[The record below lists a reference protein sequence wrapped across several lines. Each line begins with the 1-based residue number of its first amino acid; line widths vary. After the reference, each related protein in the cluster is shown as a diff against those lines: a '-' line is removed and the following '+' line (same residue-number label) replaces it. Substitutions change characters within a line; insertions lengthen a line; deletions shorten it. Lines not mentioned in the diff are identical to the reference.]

1 MGMTIRRPE
10 RVADIIRL
18 ELARVLREEVRDPR
32 VGFVTLTD
40 VQLSPDLRSARV
52 FVSTLEQDEQTTL
65 DALEHATPFI
75 RRALARS
82 ADLRFTPRLQFVF
95 DRSLATGSRV
105 ETLLQEIRPQDEPEP
120 EEGQHEGDDPVPPET
135 E

>member
-1 MGMTIRRPE
+1 MTIRRPE
-10 RVADIIRL
+10 RVADIIRF
-18 ELARVLREEVRDPR
+18 ELARVLREDVRDPR

-52 FVSTLEQDEQTTL
+52 FVSTLEEDEESIL
-65 DALEHATPFI
+65 DALDRATPFI

-105 ETLLQEIRPQDEPEP
+105 ESLLQEIRPEDEPTTDES
-120 EEGQHEGDDPVPPET
+120 DDPESPET

>member
-1 MGMTIRRPE
+1 MTIRRPE

-18 ELARVLREEVRDPR
+18 ELARVLREDVRDPR

-52 FVSTLEQDEQTTL
+52 FVSTLEQDEQETL
-65 DALEHATPFI
+65 DALGRATPFI
-75 RRALARS
+75 RRALARK
-82 ADLRFTPRLQFVF
+82 AELRFTPRLQFVF

-105 ETLLQEIRPQDEPEP
+105 ESLLQEIQPHGEAEAERRDDESDTP
-120 EEGQHEGDDPVPPET
+120 DIPET

>member
-1 MGMTIRRPE
+1 MTIRRPE
-10 RVADIIRL
+10 RVADIIRF

-40 VQLSPDLRSARV
+40 VRLSPDLRSARV

-65 DALEHATPFI
+65 DALERATPFI
-75 RRALARS
+75 RRALARN
-82 ADLRFTPRLQFVF
+82 ADLRFTPKLQFVF

-105 ETLLQEIRPQDEPEP
+105 ESLLQEIRPQGEATPDDDD
-120 EEGQHEGDDPVPPET
+120 EGDDPGAT
-135 E
+135 ERE

>member
-1 MGMTIRRPE
+1 MTIRRPE

-40 VQLSPDLRSARV
+40 VQLSPDLRNARV
-52 FVSTLEQDEQTTL
+52 FVSTLDQDEQETL
-65 DALEHATPFI
+65 DALARATPFI
-75 RRALARS
+75 RRALARK
-82 ADLRFTPRLQFVF
+82 AELRFTPRLQFIF
-95 DRSLATGSRV
+95 DHSLATGSRV
-105 ETLLQEIRPQDEPEP
+105 ESLLQEIQPLDDAEP
-120 EEGQHEGDDPVPPET
+120 EEREGVSEDPETPET

>member
-1 MGMTIRRPE
+1 MTRRPE

-18 ELARVLREEVRDPR
+18 ELARVLREEVRDPD

-40 VQLSPDLRSARV
+40 VQLSPDLRNARV
-52 FVSTLEQDEQTTL
+52 FVSTLDQDEAATL
-65 DALEHATPFI
+65 DALDRATPFI
-75 RRALARS
+75 RRALARR
-82 ADLRFTPRLQFVF
+82 AELRFTPRLQFVF

-105 ETLLQEIRPQDEPEP
+105 DSLLRELQPSTEEGPAEPEA
-120 EEGQHEGDDPVPPET
+120 EDEGGPPAET

>member
-1 MGMTIRRPE
+1 MTTRRPE
-10 RVADIIRL
+10 RVADLIRL
-18 ELARVLREEVRDPR
+18 ELARVLREDVRDPR

-52 FVSTLEQDEQTTL
+52 FVSTLDQNEQEPL
-65 DALEHATPFI
+65 DALERATPFI
-75 RRALARS
+75 RRVLARS

-95 DRSLATGSRV
+95 DQSLATGSRV
-105 ETLLQEIRPQDEPEP
+105 ESLLQEIHPQDEPAS
-120 EEGQHEGDDPVPPET
+120 EEQEDAGDDFDPPEI

>member
-1 MGMTIRRPE
+1 MTIRRPE

-18 ELARVLREEVRDPR
+18 ELARVLREDVRDPR

-52 FVSTLEQDEQTTL
+52 FVSTLDDQDEQSTL
-65 DALEHATPFI
+65 EALERATPFI

-82 ADLRFTPRLQFVF
+82 AELRFTPRLQFVF
-95 DRSLATGSRV
+95 DGSLATGSRV
-105 ETLLQEIRPQDEPEP
+105 ESLLKEIRPEGELSPSEQGDEV
-120 EEGQHEGDDPVPPET
+120 DDPDSPET

>member
-1 MGMTIRRPE
+1 MTIRRPE
-10 RVADIIRL
+10 RVADIIRF
-18 ELARVLREEVRDPR
+18 ELARVLREDVRDPR

-52 FVSTLEQDEQTTL
+52 FVSTLDQDEESIL
-65 DALEHATPFI
+65 DALERATPFI

-105 ETLLQEIRPQDEPEP
+105 ESLLQEIRPENEPTTD
-120 EEGQHEGDDPVPPET
+120 EGDDPGSPEND
-135 E
+135 